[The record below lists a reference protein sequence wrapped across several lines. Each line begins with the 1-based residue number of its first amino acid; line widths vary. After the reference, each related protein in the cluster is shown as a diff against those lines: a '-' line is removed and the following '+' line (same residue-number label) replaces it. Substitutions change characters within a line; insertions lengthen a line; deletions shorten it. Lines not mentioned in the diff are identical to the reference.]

1 MRFEEV
7 LACVTSLC
15 GGYAYTCML
24 ALIFR
29 DKIQESYKAL
39 SYDSV
44 CSFEVMPEVEHLDV
58 L

>member
-1 MRFEEV
+1 M
-7 LACVTSLC
+7 TSLC

-44 CSFEVMPEVEHLDV
+44 CSFEVIPEVEHLDV